1 MTARRT
7 SRRARRRL
15 LDLER
20 RHERAKKSIRARDDM
35 LAMVSHDLRGP
46 LQTLGLHIDALL
58 ASAPRTDRRAVGR
71 ARLEAAR
78 RTVDRMKRMVTDLL
92 DASRLDAGRFPIR
105 PGEHRVANLVA
116 ESVEPFRARLA
127 EKSIELVIALDR
139 RCCCAVVDG
148 DRMIQVFSNLI
159 ENAVRFTP
167 ERGRISI
174 RASCLGKGF
183 RVSFENSGEG
193 IPPERLEHVFDR
205 YWQAAGERAGAAGL
219 GLYIAKGIVE
229 AHGGKIE
236 ATSELGKKTTFH
248 VTLAAKRAASGRGR
262 GDATGETFVT
272 SA

>member
-1 MTARRT
+1 
-7 SRRARRRL
+7 
-15 LDLER
+15 
-20 RHERAKKSIRARDDM
+20 M

-58 ASAPRTDRRAVGR
+58 ASAPRSDRRAAGR

-78 RTVDRMKRMVTDLL
+78 RAVDRMKRMVADLL

-105 PGEHRVANLVA
+105 PGEYEVAHLVA
-116 ESVEPFRARLA
+116 ESVEPFRSRLA
-127 EKSIELVIALDR
+127 EKSIQLVIDLDR
-139 RCCCAVVDG
+139 RCRCAVVDG

-159 ENAVRFTP
+159 DNAVRFTP

-174 RASCLGKGF
+174 RTCCAGNGV
-183 RVSFENSGEG
+183 RVSFENSGDG
-193 IPPERLEHVFDR
+193 IPRERLGHVFDR
-205 YWQAAGERAGAAGL
+205 YWQAANERAGAAGL

-236 ATSELGKKTTFH
+236 ATSELGKGTTFH
-248 VTLAAKRAASGRGR
+248 VTLAAKRAASDRG
-262 GDATGETFVT
+262 GSDATGETCVT